1 MTYAS
6 TVLTRELQRAVK
18 NRTEGRPIPANSP
31 QPPRPLIYTV
41 SNQAREHLEKLR
53 NYREQAKHVRIGIY

>member
-18 NRTEGRPIPANSP
+18 NRTEGRPAAANPA
-31 QPPRPLIYTV
+31 QPPRTLNYTV

-53 NYREQAKHVRIGIY
+53 SYREQAKHVRIGIY